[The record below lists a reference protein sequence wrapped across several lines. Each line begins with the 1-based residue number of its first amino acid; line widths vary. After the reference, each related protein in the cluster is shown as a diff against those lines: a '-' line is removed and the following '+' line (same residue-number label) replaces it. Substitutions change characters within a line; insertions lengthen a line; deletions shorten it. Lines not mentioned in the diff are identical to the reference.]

1 VARSQL
7 LKPFPQYAGVT
18 IINSPTVYST
28 YHSVQF
34 KVEKRMSHGQSFLF
48 AFTGGKLISNGNNSL
63 AGLGVQSNGTSVQ
76 NWYNLNAERSISE
89 QDQSKAMALSYV
101 AELPFGKG
109 HALAG
114 HGVGAALV
122 GGWNASGMFTYGG
135 GMPLVITAPIS
146 GGGNRPNSTGQSA
159 TLPGG
164 RGRDAELKQWFNT
177 SVFTL
182 PPSYTY
188 GNVSRTLPDTRGPS
202 VTNINLSLVRNIRVH
217 EHTDLQVRAEAFNL
231 TNTPHFWMPVTGMA
245 SVQFGQITA
254 TQAAQLPRVLQFALK
269 LKF

>member
-1 VARSQL
+1 L
-7 LKPFPQYAGVT
+7 LKPYPQDARGS
-18 IINSPTVYST
+18 IINSPTVDSI

-34 KVEKRMSHGQSFLF
+34 KVEQRMSHGQSFLL

-76 NWYNLNAERSISE
+76 NWYNLSAERSISE
-89 QDQSKAMALSYV
+89 QDQSKYMALSYV
-101 AELPFGKG
+101 SELPFGKG
-109 HALAG
+109 HHLAPT
-114 HGVGAALV
+114 GVSAYIL
-122 GGWNASGMFTYGG
+122 GGWNLSGMFTYGG
-135 GMPLVITAPIS
+135 GLPLVITAPIS

-159 TLPGG
+159 TLPSG
-164 RGRDAELKQWFNT
+164 RSRNAQIGQWFNT

-182 PPSYTY
+182 PASYTY

-202 VTNINLSLVRNIRVH
+202 VTNINLSLVRNIRLH
-217 EHTDLQVRAEAFNL
+217 ERVALQIRAESFNL
-231 TNTPHFWMPVTGMA
+231 LNTPHFWMPVTAMS